1 MAVEISNDGTCHN
14 LQRLSAFVEDALR
27 RAGGLPA
34 GTATGL
40 LQANAEVLRRHLNA
54 LAGWAAS
61 DASGPCPPHLRGLTA
76 FDLADA
82 AEALEAEAARRR
94 RAAPSVVDQ

>member
-1 MAVEISNDGTCHN
+1 MAVEITDDGPGHN
-14 LQRLSAFVEDALR
+14 LRRLNAFVKDAQR
-27 RAGGLPA
+27 RAEGLPA

-40 LQANAEVLRRHLNA
+40 LRANAEVLRRHLNA

-82 AEALEAEAARRR
+82 AEALEAEAARRW
-94 RAAPSVVDQ
+94 RAAPSAIDQ